1 LYDDKSQSYFFLEM
15 NTRIQVEHPV
25 TEAITGVDLV
35 KAQIRHA
42 LGENVEGELTQQS
55 IRRNGHAIEARL
67 YAESPEKKFMP
78 APGLIE
84 ELELP
89 RVKGVRIDTG
99 FIAGDRITPFYDPMI
114 MKIIAH
120 GKDRAEAVVRL
131 EKALTELKISGLKTN
146 RQFLLRVLAEPAYLD
161 ANVNTRF
168 IDQHSE
174 SLFALAQSV

>member
-1 LYDDKSQSYFFLEM
+1 
-15 NTRIQVEHPV
+15 
-25 TEAITGVDLV
+25 
-35 KAQIRHA
+35 
-42 LGENVEGELTQQS
+42 
-55 IRRNGHAIEARL
+55 
-67 YAESPEKKFMP
+67 MP

-89 RVKGVRIDTG
+89 QVKGVRIDTG
-99 FIAGDRITPFYDPMI
+99 FVAGDRVTPFYDPMI

-161 ANVNTRF
+161 AKLNTRF

-174 SLFALAQSV
+174 SLFALAQTV